1 MRQIIDI
8 PRIYPRHTV
17 GMPVTLRNMRTM
29 IGIWCLQT
37 LDRACCSQT
46 ITPVCLRRGSACW
59 SPHTKSS
66 AACETAGRL
75 LEAASTLAPDV
86 VIADLSMPEVNG
98 IDACRHIKHA
108 SPQTK
113 VILVTAGGDQ
123 WVARAAFRAGA
134 SGFVLKHSAADDLPV
149 AIHTALAG
157 DTYCTPAVGL
167 DALDVC

>member
-1 MRQIIDI
+1 M
-8 PRIYPRHTV
+8 
-17 GMPVTLRNMRTM
+17 
-29 IGIWCLQT
+29 
-37 LDRACCSQT
+37 
-46 ITPVCLRRGSACW
+46 
-59 SPHTKSS
+59 
-66 AACETAGRL
+66 